1 MIIIRRVVFILTG
14 SLPGFVTQA
23 NVYIIDYIDYMPA
36 SQKVRNFAVN
46 HFRMSY
52 GKQSLVRKRFTEA
65 KTEDLEELLAE
76 MEKVT
81 CS

>member
-1 MIIIRRVVFILTG
+1 MIRRVVFILTG

-23 NVYIIDYIDYMPA
+23 NVYNIDYMPA